1 MSEEKEKE
9 EENGMNCSNL
19 AKETFSSSLKR

>member
-9 EENGMNCSNL
+9 EEGMNCSNL